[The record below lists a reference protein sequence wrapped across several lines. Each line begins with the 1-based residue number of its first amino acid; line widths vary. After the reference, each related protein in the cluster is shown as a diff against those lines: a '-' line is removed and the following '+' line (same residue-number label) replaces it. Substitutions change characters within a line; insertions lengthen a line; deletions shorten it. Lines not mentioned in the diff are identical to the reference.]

1 MKPVV
6 TAAAVLMI
14 LLTALPAQAQEFAL
28 KQLDQSPRHHEWVK
42 IPSGGRTVHAFVV
55 YPEQAKK
62 TPAIIVIHENR
73 GLTDW
78 VRSAADQLA
87 ALGYLAIAPDLLSGF
102 DTTHQ
107 RTIEFADADQAKK
120 AIYDLNPDQITQDLL
135 AVQKY
140 VAALPSSNGKTAV
153 IGFCWGGRQSFRF
166 ATDAPGVSAT
176 LVFYGP
182 APTDDAS
189 LRAISAPVYGFY
201 GGRDER
207 IDATIPQTR
216 EQMKRL
222 GKTYE
227 VEVYDGA
234 GHAFMRDGD
243 DPDGSAAN
251 KKARDAAWGKIKKIL
266 SK

>member
-1 MKPVV
+1 MKPCV
-6 TAAAVLMI
+6 TVATLIAI

-42 IPSGGRTVHAFVV
+42 IPSGGRTVHAFVA
-55 YPEQAKK
+55 YPEKAAK
-62 TPAIIVIHENR
+62 TLAVIVIHENR

-107 RTIEFADADQAKK
+107 RTIEFAGADQAKK
-120 AIYDLNPDQITQDLL
+120 AIYDLKPDRITEDLL

-153 IGFCWGGRQSFRF
+153 IGFCWGGGQSFRF
-166 ATDAPGVSAT
+166 ATDAPGLSAA

-182 APTDDAS
+182 PPDEAR
-189 LRAISAPVYGFY
+189 LRNISAPVYGFY
-201 GGRDER
+201 GGLDER

-243 DPDGSAAN
+243 DPAGSAAN